1 MHRAQALPLQVG
13 ADADRAEGHHGDLP
27 AVGGHDFCPHIQ
39 HMADEF
45 LGPLH
50 DQIQFRHKVRI
61 LTQHMDYEVFQAT
74 GPVHIP
80 KGLPGQMLHG
90 GVIRRHLPA
99 DDDVFCFMPLSS
111 LHPSAGNLSCLH

>member
-1 MHRAQALPLQVG
+1 
-13 ADADRAEGHHGDLP
+13 
-27 AVGGHDFCPHIQ
+27 
-39 HMADEF
+39 MADEF

-61 LTQHMDYEVFQAT
+61 LTQHMDYEVFQAA